1 MAGVPHAGLFMLWKI
16 VHLDWDQGGDARFI
30 GSMIGPFKNFKNF
43 FLALY
48 TLAERWQYMVA
59 LVTDAQNCNRSTA
72 SLTR

>member
-1 MAGVPHAGLFMLWKI
+1 MLWKI
-16 VHLDWDQGGDARFI
+16 VHLDWDQGGDTRFI
-30 GSMIGPFKNFKNF
+30 GSVIGPFNFKNC